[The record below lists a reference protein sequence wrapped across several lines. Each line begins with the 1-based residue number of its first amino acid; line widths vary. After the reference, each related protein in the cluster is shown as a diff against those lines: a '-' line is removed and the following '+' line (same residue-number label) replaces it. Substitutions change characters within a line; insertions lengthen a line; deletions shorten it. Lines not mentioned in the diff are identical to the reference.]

1 MDFGVFLPVSGA
13 ACTRAGLRHA
23 AETAE
28 RLGFTTVWAADRIVI
43 PWKIESDY
51 AYSWSGSFIVPPDK
65 PFLESMTAL
74 AFLAG
79 ATESVKLGVSVLVTT
94 YRDPVHW
101 AKVASTIDWLS
112 EGRFIL
118 GVGIGWM
125 AEEFDALDRSDIFPQ
140 RAKVAEEQLQ
150 VARNLFTEDHC
161 SFDGEHYS
169 YEDIAFYPKA
179 HDKPIPIWCGGESK
193 GAQRRAGTYGDAWFP
208 YFARV
213 TPEELASRYA
223 NVREAAK
230 AVGRDPDEV
239 TLNTCLSVEV
249 TDEEVEQ
256 EPDVLRGTPEQIADA
271 LGRFEDIGVQH
282 VALQFLVGRY
292 PERLA
297 QMERLAPVITA

>member
-43 PWKIESDY
+43 PWQIDTDY
-51 AYSWSGSFIVPPDK
+51 AYSWSGSFIVPPEK

-79 ATESVKLGVSVLVTT
+79 ATESIKLGVSVLVTT

-140 RAKVAEEQLQ
+140 RAQVADEQLR

-161 SFDGEHYS
+161 SFEGEHYS

-193 GAQRRAGTYGDAWFP
+193 GAQRRAGSYGDAWFP

-230 AVGRDPDEV
+230 AAGRDPDDV

-249 TDEEVEQ
+249 TDDEVEQ
-256 EPDVLRGTPEQIADA
+256 EPDILRGTPEQIADA
-271 LGRFEDIGVQH
+271 LRRFEDIGVQH

-297 QMERLAPVITA
+297 QMERLAPMIAA

>member
-43 PWKIESDY
+43 PWKIETDY
-51 AYSWSGSFIVPPDK
+51 AYSWSNSFIVPPDK

-79 ATESVKLGVSVLVTT
+79 ATEKIKLGVSVLVTT

-101 AKVASTIDWLS
+101 AKVAATIDWLS

-125 AEEFDALDRSDIFPQ
+125 EEEFSALNRSDVFRH
-140 RAKVAEEQLQ
+140 RAEVGAEQLQ

-161 SFDGEHYS
+161 SHEGRHYS
-169 YEDIAFYPKA
+169 YDDIAFYPKA
-179 HDKPIPIWCGGESK
+179 YEKPIQIWCGGESK
-193 GAQRRAGTYGDAWFP
+193 GAQRRAGVHGDAWFP

-213 TPEELASRYA
+213 TPEELARRYE
-223 NVREAAK
+223 NVKRHAS
-230 AVGRDPDEV
+230 GRDV
-239 TLNTCLSVEV
+239 RLNCCLSVEV
-249 TDEEVEQ
+249 TDEPVEQ
-256 EPDVLRGTPEQIADA
+256 EPDRLRGTPEQIAA
-271 LGRFEDIGVQH
+271 RLEQFEDVGVEH

-292 PERLA
+292 PQRLA
-297 QMERLAPVITA
+297 QMERLMPVIVA

>member
-1 MDFGVFLPVSGA
+1 MDYGVFLPVSGA

-51 AYSWSGSFIVPPDK
+51 AYSWSGSFIVPPEK

-140 RAKVAEEQLQ
+140 RAQVAEEQLR

-161 SFDGEHYS
+161 SFEGEHYS
-169 YEDIAFYPKA
+169 YDDIAFYPKA
-179 HDKPIPIWCGGESK
+179 HDKPIPIWCGGESR

-223 NVREAAK
+223 NVREAAM
-230 AVGRDPDEV
+230 AASRDPDDV

-256 EPDVLRGTPEQIADA
+256 EPDILRGTPEQIADA

-297 QMERLAPVITA
+297 QMERLAPVIVA

>member
-79 ATESVKLGVSVLVTT
+79 ATESIKLGVSVLVTT

-140 RAKVAEEQLQ
+140 RAQVAEEQLR

-161 SFDGEHYS
+161 SFEGQHYS
-169 YEDIAFYPKA
+169 YQDIAFYPKA

-193 GAQRRAGTYGDAWFP
+193 GAQRRAGAYGDAWFP

-223 NVREAAK
+223 NVREAAE
-230 AVGRDPDEV
+230 AAGREPDHV

-249 TDEEVEQ
+249 TDDEVEQ
-256 EPDVLRGTPEQIADA
+256 EPDILRGTPEQIADA
-271 LGRFEDIGVQH
+271 LSRFEDIGVQH

-297 QMERLAPVITA
+297 QMERLAPVIAA

>member
-51 AYSWSGSFIVPPDK
+51 AYSWSGSFIVPPEK

-79 ATESVKLGVSVLVTT
+79 ATETVKLGVSVLVTT

-140 RAKVAEEQLQ
+140 RAQVADEQLR

-161 SFDGEHYS
+161 SFAGEHYS

-208 YFARV
+208 YFATV

-223 NVREAAK
+223 NVRKAAEAA
-230 AVGRDPDEV
+230 GRDPDEV

-249 TDEEVEQ
+249 TDDEVEQ
-256 EPDVLRGTPEQIADA
+256 EPDRLRGTPEQIADA
-271 LGRFEDIGVQH
+271 LARFEDIGVQH

>member
-43 PWKIESDY
+43 PWNIESDY
-51 AYSWSGSFIVPPDK
+51 AYSWSGSFIVPPEK

-79 ATESVKLGVSVLVTT
+79 ATERIRLGVSVLVTT

-125 AEEFDALDRSDIFPQ
+125 AEEFAALGRADVFDR
-140 RAKVAEEQLQ
+140 RAAVADEQLR
-150 VARNLFTEDHC
+150 VARNLFTEEHC
-161 SFDGEHYS
+161 SFAGEHYS

-179 HDKPIPIWCGGESK
+179 FDRPVPVWCGGESR
-193 GAQRRAGTYGDAWFP
+193 GAQRRAGIHGDAWFP

-213 TPEELASRYA
+213 TPAELASRFER
-223 NVREAAK
+223 VRLAAVEA
-230 AVGRDPDEV
+230 GRDPDEIA
-239 TLNTCLSVEV
+239 LNCCLSVEV
-249 TDEEVEQ
+249 TSEPVAQ
-256 EPDVLRGTPEQIADA
+256 EPDRLRGTPEQVADA
-271 LGRFEDIGVQH
+271 LERFADIGVQH

-297 QMERLAPVITA
+297 QMERLAPAIAP

>member
-1 MDFGVFLPVSGA
+1 MDYGVFLPVSGA

-28 RLGFTTVWAADRIVI
+28 RLGFSTVWAADRIVI
-43 PWKIESDY
+43 PWKIDTEY
-51 AYSWSGSFIVPPDK
+51 AYSWSGSFIVPPEK
-65 PFLESMTAL
+65 PFLEAMTAL

-79 ATESVKLGVSVLVTT
+79 ATERIKLGISVLVTT

-125 AEEFDALDRSDIFPQ
+125 EEEFAALGRSDIFAK
-140 RAKVAEEQLQ
+140 RAEVADEQLR
-150 VARNLFTEDHC
+150 VARNLFGAEHC

-179 HDKPIPIWCGGESK
+179 YDQPISIWCGGESR
-193 GAQRRAGTYGDAWFP
+193 GAQRRAGVHGDAWFP

-213 TPEELASRYA
+213 TPEELAARYA
-223 NVREAAK
+223 NVRRAAQG
-230 AVGRDPDEV
+230 AGRDPDEIA
-239 TLNTCLSVEV
+239 LHCCLSVEV
-249 TDEEVEQ
+249 TDEPVEQ
-256 EPDVLRGTPEQIADA
+256 EADRLRGTPEQVSEA
-271 LGRFEDIGVQH
+271 LARFEDVGVQH

-292 PERLA
+292 PQRLA
-297 QMERLAPVITA
+297 QMERLAPAITA

>member
-51 AYSWSGSFIVPPDK
+51 AYSWSGSFIVPPEK

-125 AEEFDALDRSDIFPQ
+125 AEEFDALDRADIFPQ
-140 RAKVAEEQLQ
+140 RAQVADEQLR
-150 VARNLFTEDHC
+150 VARNLFSEDHC
-161 SFDGEHYS
+161 SFEGEHYS

-193 GAQRRAGTYGDAWFP
+193 GAQRRAGRYGDAWFP
-208 YFARV
+208 YFATV

-230 AVGRDPDEV
+230 AAGRDPDDV

-249 TDEEVEQ
+249 TDDEVEQ
-256 EPDVLRGTPEQIADA
+256 EPDRLRGTPEQIADA
-271 LGRFEDIGVQH
+271 LARFEDIGVQH

-297 QMERLAPVITA
+297 QMERLAPMITA

>member
-51 AYSWSGSFIVPPDK
+51 AYSWSGSFIVPPEK

-125 AEEFDALDRSDIFPQ
+125 AEEFDALDRSEIFPQ
-140 RAKVAEEQLQ
+140 RAQVAEEQLR

-161 SFDGEHYS
+161 SFEGEHYS
-169 YEDIAFYPKA
+169 YDDIAFYPKA

-230 AVGRDPDEV
+230 TAGRDPDDV

-249 TDEEVEQ
+249 TDDEVEQ

-292 PERLA
+292 PERLV
-297 QMERLAPVITA
+297 QMERLAPVIVA

>member
-51 AYSWSGSFIVPPDK
+51 AYSWSGSFIVPPEK

-125 AEEFDALDRSDIFPQ
+125 AEEFDALDRSDIFPLH
-140 RAKVAEEQLQ
+140 RL
-150 VARNLFTEDHC
+150 LI
-161 SFDGEHYS
+161 Y
-169 YEDIAFYPKA
+169 FYLK
-179 HDKPIPIWCGGESK
+179 
-193 GAQRRAGTYGDAWFP
+193 
-208 YFARV
+208 
-213 TPEELASRYA
+213 
-223 NVREAAK
+223 
-230 AVGRDPDEV
+230 RDSSAMLWNMV
-239 TLNTCLSVEV
+239 
-249 TDEEVEQ
+249 
-256 EPDVLRGTPEQIADA
+256 
-271 LGRFEDIGVQH
+271 VQ
-282 VALQFLVGRY
+282 Q
-292 PERLA
+292 
-297 QMERLAPVITA
+297 

>member
-13 ACTRAGLRHA
+13 ASTRAGLRHA

-43 PWKIESDY
+43 PWQIESDY
-51 AYSWSGSFIVPPDK
+51 AYSWSGSFIVPPEK

-79 ATESVKLGVSVLVTT
+79 ATEKIKLGVAVLVTT

-125 AEEFDALDRSDIFPQ
+125 AEEFDALDRSDIFAQ
-140 RAKVAEEQLQ
+140 RAEVAEEQLR
-150 VARNLFTEDHC
+150 VARNLFSEEHC
-161 SFDGEHYS
+161 SFSGKHYS
-169 YEDIAFYPKA
+169 YDDIAFYPKA
-179 HDKPIPIWCGGESK
+179 HNQPIPIWCGGESR
-193 GAQRRAGTYGDAWFP
+193 GAQRRAGVHGDAWFP

-213 TPEELASRYA
+213 TPEELASRYD
-223 NVREAAK
+223 NVQRFAREA
-230 AVGRDPDEV
+230 GRDPDAIA
-239 TLNTCLSVEV
+239 LHCCLSVEV
-249 TDEEVEQ
+249 TDQPVEQ
-256 EPDVLRGTPEQIADA
+256 EPDRLRGTPEQVADA
-271 LGRFEDIGVQH
+271 LARFGDVGVEH

-292 PERLA
+292 PQRLV
-297 QMERLAPVITA
+297 QMERLAPVITG